1 MKTTP
6 RKKHQVGVGGRKL
19 GRMPSKPQDKQNSEK
34 RRKSARSSERRPLA
48 EDKSAQEDDVVMVRR
63 ITRPRN
69 MQN

>member
-1 MKTTP
+1 
-6 RKKHQVGVGGRKL
+6 
-19 GRMPSKPQDKQNSEK
+19 MPSKPQDKQNSEK

-69 MQN
+69 TQN